1 MDYLENDQGMQSHR
15 SGLRILVEWRVEFV
29 IAKVKARNGAILV
42 YVSPIVTEGSN
53 LKDFLV
59 FLKGLK

>member
-1 MDYLENDQGMQSHR
+1 M
-15 SGLRILVEWRVEFV
+15 
-29 IAKVKARNGAILV
+29 AKVKARNGAKLV

-59 FLKGLK
+59 FLKGLKLSFYLYYVKDWGSTTEVLG